1 VELPTDPLGS
11 VDMGAVAAIAG
22 LLVFLLVAIV
32 AYLYVLRA
40 RRRPPDWHR

>member
-1 VELPTDPLGS
+1 MELPTDPLGS
-11 VDMGAVAAIAG
+11 VDMGEVAAVAG

-40 RRRPPDWHR
+40 RRRPPDWLR